1 MLSFH
6 FNVTNGKSCTYN
18 CFSKACST
26 QLQGD
31 ATSSC
36 EEKDVQFQL
45 TKGTLE
51 TMLKSMYSVRSQ
63 LSDDV
68 SLAKELGF
76 DSFLSL

>member
-1 MLSFH
+1 M
-6 FNVTNGKSCTYN
+6 TNGKFCAFNS
-18 CFSKACST
+18 FSKACSM

-31 ATSSC
+31 AKSSC
-36 EEKDVQFQL
+36 KERDVQFQL